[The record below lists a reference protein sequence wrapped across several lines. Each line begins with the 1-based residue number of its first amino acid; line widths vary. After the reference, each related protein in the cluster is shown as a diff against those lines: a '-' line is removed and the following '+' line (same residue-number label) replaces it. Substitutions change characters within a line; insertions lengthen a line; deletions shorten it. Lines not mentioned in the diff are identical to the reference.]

1 MDVKAVWAAEEAKT
15 AEERRGGR
23 KTAGLNDMVPWT
35 VQAASVPKY
44 KAIHSVKPL
53 ELSHKPGQ
61 VHAFGHGFYYFARDH
76 ANDAKNTKA
85 IQDYNKSLPKEEGSV
100 RIHYLFCYLIRPFS
114 AVGCA
119 IDRLESTFHAESAGL
134 DKH

>member
-15 AEERRGGR
+15 AETRRGGR

-44 KAIHSVKPL
+44 KAIHSIKPL
-53 ELSHKPGQ
+53 ELTHKPGV
-61 VHAFGHGFYYFARDH
+61 VHSFGHGFYYFARDH

-85 IQDYNKSLPKEEGSV
+85 ITDYNKALPKEEGSV
-100 RIHYLFCYLIRPFS
+100 RTHYTCFYHIRSFWAPFY
-114 AVGCA
+114 AA
-119 IDRLESTFHAESAGL
+119 
-134 DKH
+134 